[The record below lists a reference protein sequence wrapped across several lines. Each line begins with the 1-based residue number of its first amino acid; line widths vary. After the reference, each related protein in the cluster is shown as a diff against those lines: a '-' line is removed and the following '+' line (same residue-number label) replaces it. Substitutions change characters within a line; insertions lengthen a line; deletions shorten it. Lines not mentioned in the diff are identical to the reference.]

1 MPDFNNT
8 DFNIKFVGSGD
19 ERTLSRMD
27 EDEVK
32 RFLTEVG
39 RVSHKGKFVC
49 AAYWCDINDYLD
61 ISHENE
67 QSLHFKSVIEDLM
80 NN

>member
-1 MPDFNNT
+1 MSNFNNSS
-8 DFNIKFVGSGD
+8 FNIKFNGTGN

-27 EDEVK
+27 SDEVK
-32 RFLTEVG
+32 EFLTNVG
-39 RVSHKGKFVC
+39 RVTFQGQFIC
-49 AAYWCDINDYLD
+49 AAYWCAVNDSLD

-67 QSLHFKSVIEDLM
+67 HSLHFKSVVEGLM